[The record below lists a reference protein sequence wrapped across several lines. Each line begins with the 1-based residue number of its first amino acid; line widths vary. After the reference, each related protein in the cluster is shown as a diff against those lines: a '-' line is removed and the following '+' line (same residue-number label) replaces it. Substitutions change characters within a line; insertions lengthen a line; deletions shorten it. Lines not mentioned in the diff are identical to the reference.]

1 MKNRIP
7 RLIVEAIVKKT
18 LKSIEHSPE
27 RGVRNLVDMAL
38 QFSDGRFQKNF
49 FASAQT
55 MLQNENS
62 AYYKLIRNTIMYV
75 DTEKIYTFGINIGY
89 NSCTA
94 GAQRIRENEKALG
107 CNIPWTVLIHID
119 TQQFEERRQKYEDLI
134 FEGESLGIYTWMFF
148 ASDWPRKTF
157 SLVKNHP
164 DSAFCVFCDTKD
176 ITLTFLEEATVLKNL
191 MLVIRYDEN
200 FADVCNELRA
210 NKMLYSIWY
219 QYGQKD
225 TEIIIDG
232 NLFDSVQ
239 ELFPI
244 FTVLIPENKCPRE
257 VRRLIYST
265 VKQTRLDQSHS
276 TIAWDLQGDN
286 CLVDTIISEDACSV
300 YFNKDGS
307 LFGWEKAFEGG
318 RYNLFKSSFTDILLN
333 AYPKTGC

>member
-1 MKNRIP
+1 
-7 RLIVEAIVKKT
+7 
-18 LKSIEHSPE
+18 
-27 RGVRNLVDMAL
+27 
-38 QFSDGRFQKNF
+38 
-49 FASAQT
+49 
-55 MLQNENS
+55 
-62 AYYKLIRNTIMYV
+62 MYV